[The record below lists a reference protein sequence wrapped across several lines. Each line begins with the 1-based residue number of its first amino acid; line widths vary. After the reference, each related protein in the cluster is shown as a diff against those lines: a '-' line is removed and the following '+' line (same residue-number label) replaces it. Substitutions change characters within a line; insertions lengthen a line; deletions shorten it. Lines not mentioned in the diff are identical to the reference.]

1 MTTKILVAGDVK
13 GSIDQLFAR
22 VGTLH
27 ASKGPFDCLLCVGDF
42 FGTADAA
49 ELLTPF
55 KSGTQSP
62 PLRTYILGPAPPG
75 SPEPDADGKVE
86 LAPDLFFLTGAGIV
100 TLHALR
106 VGFASARSSS
116 LVEAVADLRG
126 RASEAGFAGCDLLL
140 THEWPRGFHQQLP
153 AEGGL
158 PPDLL
163 PERDLPTV
171 GAELVAELAA
181 TVRPRYHFCGTE
193 DAFFQRAPYR
203 AASHPPAANL
213 PPPTTTISRLITLAS
228 VGADKK
234 KKWLHALS
242 LVPCSQMSS
251 EQLAAAPENTTESPY
266 PYAPPLPPPL
276 PEAASA
282 SAEGGGDGGGG
293 GNNKGKRKR
302 EFTTDSR
309 TWVHE
314 SCWFCMASPQF
325 ESHFV
330 VSVGEEAYVATPKGP
345 LLPMHALILPIA
357 HIPCSLELSDA
368 QAAEM
373 ASYVAALRKLFEA
386 RGAALLLFERYMG
399 SGSFEHMHLQALP
412 IPSQLAQNARQA
424 FEAHGQRLGI
434 HFEVLPP
441 GETAAKRL
449 ADSPEPF
456 FAATLPSGET
466 LLHRLSANKSG
477 RRHPLHFGREVVAR
491 MLGNP
496 RLADWK
502 ACLPQP
508 APGERASTQ
517 ELEKRMAE
525 DFKAAFAMYDPAAEA

>member
-1 MTTKILVAGDVK
+1 MRALAISSAGGRGK
-13 GSIDQLFAR
+13 
-22 VGTLH
+22 
-27 ASKGPFDCLLCVGDF
+27 
-42 FGTADAA
+42 
-49 ELLTPF
+49 LLTFQKWHAIAAAAHAHP
-55 KSGTQSP
+55 QLAP
-62 PLRTYILGPAPPG
+62 PLAGTRRRQR
-75 SPEPDADGKVE
+75 VE
-86 LAPDLFFLTGAGIV
+86 LAPDLFFLTVPASWPCPPRQ
-100 TLHALR
+100 LR
-106 VGFASARSSS
+106 RRSPRCRS
-116 LVEAVADLRG
+116 G
-126 RASEAGFAGCDLLL
+126 RRPPRPRIEDGFAGCDLLL

-251 EQLAAAPENTTESPY
+251 EQLAAAPENATESPY

-386 RGAALLLFERYMG
+386 RGAALLFERYMG
-399 SGSFEHMHLQALP
+399 ANPSSTCTCRRP
-412 IPSQLAQNARQA
+412 IPSQLAQNASRPLRRTA
-424 FEAHGQRLGI
+424 KAGI

-441 GETAAKRL
+441 GEAAAKRL

-525 DFKAAFAMYDPAAEA
+525 DFKAAFAMYDPASEA